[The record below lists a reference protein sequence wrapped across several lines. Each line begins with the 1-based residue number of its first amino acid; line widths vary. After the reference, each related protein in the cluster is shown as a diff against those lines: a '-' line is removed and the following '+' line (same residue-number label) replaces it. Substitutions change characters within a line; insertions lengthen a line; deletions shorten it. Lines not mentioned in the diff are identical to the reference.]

1 MNKSST
7 ESPPSVVSLEVP
19 TGESGELGA
28 DLEKGLARLGETLD
42 LEETARQSGAL
53 TRHRGVQSAR
63 DLLRIVLGYSVWD
76 WSLRLL
82 GVWCVLLGL
91 STISK
96 TALRQRLRRCRS
108 WLGLLIG
115 YTLQQQH
122 LRFPTPGPLRV
133 KIIDA
138 SVICQSGSH
147 GTDWRVHLGFDLNQA
162 CLDQIELTDGHGG
175 ESLARFTVTP
185 GELCLADRGYAFKSG
200 VGSVLAAG
208 AWLLLRVGWLKLPF
222 EDVQAHA
229 FDLIGW
235 LHQAGLTP
243 RSPAQEVAVWV
254 QTPQGRFPLR
264 LVAQAIP
271 AEAAEEARRRLH
283 KDAHKHGR
291 TADARSLFA
300 AGFVLLATNLP
311 ATPWGALQV
320 MQLYRFRWQVELA
333 FKRLK
338 SILWLDHLRARDPEL
353 AQVYLLSKLLAA
365 LLVDQ
370 VQLAL
375 ATRCPEVFTT
385 AARPVSL
392 WRLTHLL
399 WEELRSLLRGKITLQ
414 LIEDKFL
421 DLRRFLCD
429 EPRHRVSQRA
439 QIQKAFS
446 GLCGC

>member
-1 MNKSST
+1 MTKSST
-7 ESPPSVVSLEVP
+7 ESSPSVVSP
-19 TGESGELGA
+19 AACTGESGELGA
-28 DLEKGLARLGETLD
+28 ELEKGLARLGETLD

-53 TRHRGVQSAR
+53 TRHRGVRSAR

-96 TALRQRLRRCRS
+96 TALRQHLRQCRS

-115 YTLQQQH
+115 FMLQQHQV
-122 LRFPTPGPLRV
+122 RFPAAGPLRV
-133 KIIDA
+133 KVIDA
-138 SVICQSGSH
+138 SVICQPGSR
-147 GTDWRVHLGFDLNQA
+147 GTDWRVHLGFDLNRA
-162 CLDQIELTDGHGG
+162 GLDQIELTDGHGG
-175 ESLARFTVTP
+175 ESLARFTWAP
-185 GELCLADRGYAFKSG
+185 GDLCLADRGYAVRSSLG
-200 VGSVLAAG
+200 PVLAAG

-222 EDVQAHA
+222 EDAQAHA

-235 LHQAGLTP
+235 LKQAGLTP
-243 RSPAQEVAVWV
+243 GTPAQEVAVWV

-283 KDAHKHGR
+283 KDARKHHR

-300 AGFVLLATNLP
+300 AGFVLLTTNLP
-311 ATPWGALQV
+311 ATPWGAPHV

-338 SILWLDHLRARDPEL
+338 SILQLDHLRARDPEL

-365 LLVDQ
+365 LLVDHI
-370 VQLAL
+370 QLAL
-375 ATRCPEVFTT
+375 AAQFPETFTT
-385 AARPVSL
+385 AVRPLSL
-392 WRLTHLL
+392 WRLTRLV
-399 WEELRSLLRGKITLQ
+399 WEELRSLLRGKITLH
-414 LIEDKFL
+414 LIEERFP
-421 DLRRFLCD
+421 DLQRFLCD
-429 EPRHRVSQRA
+429 EPRQRVLQRV